1 MYSILDLFSGIG
13 GFSLGLH
20 SASDKFYTTAFCE
33 IEEFCQAV
41 LKKNFKNIPIF
52 SDIKELNEKTLKAAG
67 AVKPFIITGGYPCQ
81 PFSVAG
87 KRKGKDDPRNL
98 WSEMFRLIK
107 ELKPV
112 WVLAENVEGHIKLG
126 LDEVLYDLESENYT
140 TQTFIIPATGVG
152 ANHQRKRLWIVGY
165 SQHNGSLA
173 AKEQR
178 SINTTGNNNKK
189 RKNKTSLRRNNET
202 MENPNNNGHKKRF
215 IKTCNETN
223 AGKEISCNRSKNT
236 NNFSRRSDGRR
247 NNKFSRINGT
257 VQRLRNGNEEELTRA
272 ARVRGLHEG
281 TDNSQG
287 TIQKDRNQEDN
298 NRTLV
303 QKRQG
308 RVQSSEYQ
316 GLGTNQTSL
325 NDNQIRQGDDNT
337 TLNRME
343 TRLEKSDVAHSNSFR
358 YRGSKS
364 KECNMREW
372 EILQKE
378 QKGDKMGSKIE
389 SCDRKVGDNWNIEP
403 NVGRVVDGIQPFRVD
418 RLKAL
423 GNSIVPQIA
432 EIIGKAIISHEE
444 QKEPKN
450 QVNSIKS

>member
-165 SQHNGSLA
+165 SQHNGSPTPEREGGLLKQPEEPKKQISIWESEGTSGA
-173 AKEQR
+173 SGDVANPDNEGVRSRIGGDDFDYEEESGEGGVDGEGSAGDDEWYDTSPTQDEGVDVSDTDDTRDRTQEHRVDEDGKKNIQGRQEHTQSKSSRHGADIPDPNGKGLQGQR
-178 SINTTGNNNKK
+178 KKYKLPKSK
-189 RKNKTSLRRNNET
+189 RKR
-202 MENPNNNGHKKRF
+202 
-215 IKTCNETN
+215 
-223 AGKEISCNRSKNT
+223 EI
-236 NNFSRRSDGRR
+236 G
-247 NNKFSRINGT
+247 G
-257 VQRLRNGNEEELTRA
+257 
-272 ARVRGLHEG
+272 
-281 TDNSQG
+281 
-287 TIQKDRNQEDN
+287 
-298 NRTLV
+298 
-303 QKRQG
+303 
-308 RVQSSEYQ
+308 SSWW
-316 GLGTNQTSL
+316 
-325 NDNQIRQGDDNT
+325 
-337 TLNRME
+337 
-343 TRLEKSDVAHSNSFR
+343 DV
-358 YRGSKS
+358 
-364 KECNMREW
+364 
-372 EILQKE
+372 
-378 QKGDKMGSKIE
+378 
-389 SCDRKVGDNWNIEP
+389 EP
-403 NVGRVVDGIQPFRVD
+403 NVGRVAYGVPNRVFKL
-418 RLKAL
+418 RAL
-423 GNSIVPQIA
+423 GNSIIPQIA
-432 EIIGKAIISHEE
+432 QKIGYAIIEAE
-444 QKEPKN
+444 KNGYKEGSKF
-450 QVNSIKS
+450 

>member
-41 LKKNFKNIPIF
+41 LKKNFKNTPIF

-87 KRKGKDDPRNL
+87 KRKGKDDPRNI

-126 LDEVLYDLESENYT
+126 LDKVLYDLESQNYT

-152 ANHQRKRLWIVGY
+152 ANHQRKRLWIV
-165 SQHNGSLA
+165 
-173 AKEQR
+173 
-178 SINTTGNNNKK
+178 
-189 RKNKTSLRRNNET
+189 
-202 MENPNNNGHKKRF
+202 
-215 IKTCNETN
+215 
-223 AGKEISCNRSKNT
+223 
-236 NNFSRRSDGRR
+236 
-247 NNKFSRINGT
+247 
-257 VQRLRNGNEEELTRA
+257 
-272 ARVRGLHEG
+272 
-281 TDNSQG
+281 
-287 TIQKDRNQEDN
+287 
-298 NRTLV
+298 
-303 QKRQG
+303 
-308 RVQSSEYQ
+308 
-316 GLGTNQTSL
+316 
-325 NDNQIRQGDDNT
+325 
-337 TLNRME
+337 
-343 TRLEKSDVAHSNSFR
+343 AHSNIPNTKSFR

-389 SCDRKVGDNWNIEP
+389 RCDRKVGDNWNIEP
-403 NVGRVVDGIQPFRVD
+403 NVGRVVDVVSFRVD

-423 GNSIVPQIA
+423 VNSIVPQIA

-450 QVNSIKS
+450 QVNSI

>member
-41 LKKNFKNIPIF
+41 LKKNFKNTPIF

-126 LDEVLYDLESENYT
+126 LDKVLYDLESQNYT

-152 ANHQRKRLWIVGY
+152 ANHQRKRLWIMGY

-189 RKNKTSLRRNNET
+189 RKNKTIKFERTSLRRNSKI
-202 MENPNNNGHKKRF
+202 MENPNTTRCKNKYQQHQRKQTQNKKRF
-215 IKTCNETN
+215 NS
-223 AGKEISCNRSKNT
+223 ISRSNIIPNT
-236 NNFSRRSDGRR
+236 
-247 NNKFSRINGT
+247 K
-257 VQRLRNGNEEELTRA
+257 
-272 ARVRGLHEG
+272 
-281 TDNSQG
+281 
-287 TIQKDRNQEDN
+287 
-298 NRTLV
+298 
-303 QKRQG
+303 
-308 RVQSSEYQ
+308 
-316 GLGTNQTSL
+316 
-325 NDNQIRQGDDNT
+325 
-337 TLNRME
+337 
-343 TRLEKSDVAHSNSFR
+343 SFR
-358 YRGSKS
+358 HRGRKS

-389 SCDRKVGDNWNIEP
+389 RCDRKVGDNWNIEP
-403 NVGRVVDGIQPFRVD
+403 NVGRVANGISFRVD
-418 RLKAL
+418 RLKAI

-444 QKEPKN
+444 QKWNKN
-450 QVNSIKS
+450 TEK

>member
-41 LKKNFKNIPIF
+41 LKKNFKNTPIF

-67 AVKPFIITGGYPCQ
+67 AVKPFIITGVYPCQ

-126 LDEVLYDLESENYT
+126 LDKVLYDLESQNYT

-165 SQHNGSLA
+165 SQHNGSPTPEREGGLL
-173 AKEQR
+173 KQPEEPKKQI
-178 SINTTGNNNKK
+178 SIWE
-189 RKNKTSLRRNNET
+189 S
-202 MENPNNNGHKKRF
+202 
-215 IKTCNETN
+215 
-223 AGKEISCNRSKNT
+223 
-236 NNFSRRSDGRR
+236 
-247 NNKFSRINGT
+247 
-257 VQRLRNGNEEELTRA
+257 
-272 ARVRGLHEG
+272 EG
-281 TDNSQG
+281 T
-287 TIQKDRNQEDN
+287 
-298 NRTLV
+298 
-303 QKRQG
+303 
-308 RVQSSEYQ
+308 SSAS
-316 GLGTNQTSL
+316 G
-325 NDNQIRQGDDNT
+325 
-337 TLNRME
+337 
-343 TRLEKSDVAHSNSFR
+343 DVAHSPSSRSSF
-358 YRGSKS
+358 GLS
-364 KECNMREW
+364 KERHR
-372 EILQKE
+372 K
-378 QKGDKMGSKIE
+378 KGNTKKFINNYYRNGG
-389 SCDRKVGDNWNIEP
+389 RKRKDNWATEP

-418 RLKAL
+418 RIRAL

-444 QKEPKN
+444 QKWNKN
-450 QVNSIKS
+450 TEK